1 MSYTGWPGEVMVK
14 KLKMQNF
21 IYTVLFSVLQYQYN
35 GDKDFFSFSVESYL
49 WPMNVSQL
57 IHSELLDT

>member
-1 MSYTGWPGEVMVK
+1 MVK

-35 GDKDFFSFSVESYL
+35 GDKDFFSFFCGKLFMTNECFAAH
-49 WPMNVSQL
+49 PF
-57 IHSELLDT
+57 